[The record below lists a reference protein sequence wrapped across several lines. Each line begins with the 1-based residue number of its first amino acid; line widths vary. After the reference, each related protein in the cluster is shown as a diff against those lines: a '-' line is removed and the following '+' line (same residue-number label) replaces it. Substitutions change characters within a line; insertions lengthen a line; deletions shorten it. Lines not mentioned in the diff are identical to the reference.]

1 MHLLPTTTSSKLG
14 SSRYSSN
21 PRSSPPSFAGFDLER
36 HRSFTQ
42 GSPPRWNKPANYPAN
57 VSGQREVPTWCDG
70 PMISFAPRG
79 DSEYD
84 GPTASMTNNS
94 GQNS

>member
-21 PRSSPPSFAGFDLER
+21 VPLSPPSFAGFDLER

-42 GSPPRWNKPANYPAN
+42 GSPPRWSK
-57 VSGQREVPTWCDG
+57 QK
-70 PMISFAPRG
+70 RG
-79 DSEYD
+79 KQKRDLTRMALSTGIY
-84 GPTASMTNNS
+84 GIFVIAASAA
-94 GQNS
+94 